1 MKDESREVRVTAR
14 IPTLFCKAPPREAMK
29 VELIPAQPFGYLRL
43 ELAPRDAARADDRG
57 ERADAKLGMIGDGN
71 RDGGVCELLLHHD
84 VAPATSDLC
93 ETV

>member
-29 VELIPAQPFGYLRL
+29 VELIPAQFGYLRL
-43 ELAPRDAARADDRG
+43 ELAPRDAALADDRG

-71 RDGGVCELLLHHD
+71 RDGGVCELLLPSRCGSRD
-84 VAPATSDLC
+84 V
-93 ETV
+93 